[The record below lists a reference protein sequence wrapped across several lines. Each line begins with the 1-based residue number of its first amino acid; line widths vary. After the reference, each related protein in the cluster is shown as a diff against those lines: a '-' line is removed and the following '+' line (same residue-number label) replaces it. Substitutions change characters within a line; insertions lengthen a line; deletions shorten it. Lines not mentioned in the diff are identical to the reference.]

1 MENEMIEKIKGS
13 IKNIDEKLNKIY
25 FFVQDTRGNAKAS
38 IRYIYE
44 MALTLKNNG
53 HNVVMLYEKKEYTP
67 VTSWLSGPYDE
78 IQHQTL
84 EGTNLAVAP
93 EDILVISEIF
103 GFIMEQVKNLPC
115 GKIVLCQAYDH
126 ILETLNPGA
135 TWQQYGFYK
144 CITTSEAQKEYINKV
159 MKNIS
164 IDIIEPV
171 ISESFKKQDYPPKP
185 MIGVL
190 AREQRE
196 GLNVIKQFYIKYPQY
211 RFFTFKD
218 LRGLS
223 QDDFA
228 NALQE
233 CFLGVW
239 IDPTSSF
246 GTFPLECMKTGIPV
260 VGKTPYMVSD
270 WITEKNGIWVEN
282 PLQLVDVIADVAQT
296 WLEDNILVDLYTEGE
311 KTAEKYTNKEKF
323 DTDVMEIFTS
333 FITKRKDAFEAQ
345 IQTET
350 V

>member
-1 MENEMIEKIKGS
+1 MIEKVKGS

-93 EDILVISEIF
+93 EDVLVISEIF

-164 IDIIEPV
+164 IDIVEPV
-171 ISESFKKQDYPPKP
+171 ISKSFKKQAYPPKP

-270 WITEKNGIWVEN
+270 WITEKNGVWVEN

-323 DTDVMEIFTS
+323 DTDVMGIFTS
-333 FITKRKDAFEAQ
+333 FITKRKEAFEAQ

>member
-1 MENEMIEKIKGS
+1 MENEMIEKVKGS

-144 CITTSEAQKEYINKV
+144 CITTSESQKEYINKV

-164 IDIIEPV
+164 IDIVEPV
-171 ISESFKKQDYPPKP
+171 ISESFKKQSYPPKP

-323 DTDVMEIFTS
+323 DTDVMGIFTS
-333 FITKRKDAFEAQ
+333 FITKRKEAFEAQ

>member
-93 EDILVISEIF
+93 EDVLVIPEIF

-115 GKIVLCQAYDH
+115 GKIVLSQAYDH
-126 ILETLNPGA
+126 ILETLAPGA

-144 CITTSEAQKEYINKV
+144 CITTSEAQKEYINRI
-159 MKNIS
+159 MKNTS
-164 IDIIEPV
+164 IDVVEPV
-171 ISESFKKQDYPPKP
+171 ISDSFKKQAYPPKP

-333 FITKRKDAFEAQ
+333 FITKRKEAFEAQ
-345 IQTET
+345 IQPET

>member
-1 MENEMIEKIKGS
+1 MENEMIEKVKGS

-93 EDILVISEIF
+93 EDVLVISEIF

-115 GKIVLCQAYDH
+115 GKIVLCQAYDY

-164 IDIIEPV
+164 IDIVEPV
-171 ISESFKKQDYPPKP
+171 ISESFKKQAYPPKP

-270 WITEKNGIWVEN
+270 WITEKNGVWVEN

-323 DTDVMEIFTS
+323 DTDVMGIFTS
-333 FITKRKDAFEAQ
+333 FITKRKEAFEAQ

>member
-93 EDILVISEIF
+93 EDVLVIPEIF

-115 GKIVLCQAYDH
+115 GKIVLSQAYDH
-126 ILETLNPGA
+126 ILETLAPGA

-144 CITTSEAQKEYINKV
+144 CITTSEAQKEYINRI
-159 MKNIS
+159 MKNTS
-164 IDIIEPV
+164 IDVVEPV
-171 ISESFKKQDYPPKP
+171 ISDSFKKQAYPPKP

-211 RFFTFKD
+211 RSSHLKIYVVYHKMI
-218 LRGLS
+218 
-223 QDDFA
+223 
-228 NALQE
+228 LQ
-233 CFLGVW
+233 
-239 IDPTSSF
+239 
-246 GTFPLECMKTGIPV
+246 MH
-260 VGKTPYMVSD
+260 Y
-270 WITEKNGIWVEN
+270 KNV
-282 PLQLVDVIADVAQT
+282 
-296 WLEDNILVDLYTEGE
+296 
-311 KTAEKYTNKEKF
+311 F
-323 DTDVMEIFTS
+323 
-333 FITKRKDAFEAQ
+333 
-345 IQTET
+345 
-350 V
+350 

>member
-171 ISESFKKQDYPPKP
+171 ISESFKKQTYPPKP

-270 WITEKNGIWVEN
+270 WVTEKNGIWVEN

>member
-1 MENEMIEKIKGS
+1 MENEMIEKVKGS

-93 EDILVISEIF
+93 EDVLVISEIF

-164 IDIIEPV
+164 IDIVEPV
-171 ISESFKKQDYPPKP
+171 ISKSFKKQAYPPKP

-270 WITEKNGIWVEN
+270 WITEKNGVWVEN

-323 DTDVMEIFTS
+323 DTDVMGIFTS
-333 FITKRKDAFEAQ
+333 FITKRKEAFEAQ

>member
-1 MENEMIEKIKGS
+1 
-13 IKNIDEKLNKIY
+13 
-25 FFVQDTRGNAKAS
+25 
-38 IRYIYE
+38 
-44 MALTLKNNG
+44 
-53 HNVVMLYEKKEYTP
+53 
-67 VTSWLSGPYDE
+67 
-78 IQHQTL
+78 
-84 EGTNLAVAP
+84 
-93 EDILVISEIF
+93 
-103 GFIMEQVKNLPC
+103 
-115 GKIVLCQAYDH
+115 
-126 ILETLNPGA
+126 
-135 TWQQYGFYK
+135 
-144 CITTSEAQKEYINKV
+144 

-171 ISESFKKQDYPPKP
+171 ISESFKKQAYPPKP

-323 DTDVMEIFTS
+323 DTDVMGIFTS
-333 FITKRKDAFEAQ
+333 FITKRKEAFEAQ

>member
-1 MENEMIEKIKGS
+1 MIEKIKGS

-93 EDILVISEIF
+93 EDVLVIPEIF

-115 GKIVLCQAYDH
+115 GKIVLSQAYDH
-126 ILETLNPGA
+126 ILETLAPGA

-144 CITTSEAQKEYINKV
+144 CITTSEAQKEYINRI
-159 MKNIS
+159 MKNTS
-164 IDIIEPV
+164 IDVVEPV
-171 ISESFKKQDYPPKP
+171 ISDSFKKQAYPPKP

-270 WITEKNGIWVEN
+270 WITEKNGVWVEN
-282 PLQLVDVIADVAQT
+282 PLQLVDVIADVVQT

-333 FITKRKDAFEAQ
+333 FITKRKEAFEAQ
-345 IQTET
+345 IQPET

>member
-1 MENEMIEKIKGS
+1 M
-13 IKNIDEKLNKIY
+13 
-25 FFVQDTRGNAKAS
+25 V
-38 IRYIYE
+38 
-44 MALTLKNNG
+44 
-53 HNVVMLYEKKEYTP
+53 
-67 VTSWLSGPYDE
+67 
-78 IQHQTL
+78 
-84 EGTNLAVAP
+84 
-93 EDILVISEIF
+93 
-103 GFIMEQVKNLPC
+103 
-115 GKIVLCQAYDH
+115 
-126 ILETLNPGA
+126 
-135 TWQQYGFYK
+135 FYK

-171 ISESFKKQDYPPKP
+171 ISESFKKQAYPPKP

-311 KTAEKYTNKEKF
+311 KTAEKYTNKENLILMLWKYSHHLSLNVKMLLKHKF
-323 DTDVMEIFTS
+323 KPKLYNHGKEIR
-333 FITKRKDAFEAQ
+333 FIRNITN
-345 IQTET
+345 
-350 V
+350 